1 MVQVKFPQL
10 LKTLGVNASQTTK
23 KIAELKS
30 KFDEAW
36 EAYNELLESY
46 EETTDRDEKNEIEA
60 SIEEFEELL
69 KDGDDELVSLIKAWD
84 KNKDVWA
91 ENAKKLAEGR
101 ANKKN
106 NSNISQ
112 GVQHNSTNRSEM
124 PLFGNSKFVN
134 PIASNGGVVK
144 KKSSGGFWILAGF
157 VAVVTLGAVVMK
169 RD

>member
-36 EAYNELLESY
+36 EGYNELLESY
-46 EETTDRDEKNEIEA
+46 ELSTDTDEKNEIEA

-91 ENAKKLAEGR
+91 ENARKLAEGR

-106 NSNISQ
+106 NSNVSQ
-112 GVQHNSTNRSEM
+112 GVQHKSTNRSEM
-124 PLFGNSKFVN
+124 PLFGNSKFV
-134 PIASNGGVVK
+134 ASNGGEVK
-144 KKSSGGFWILAGF
+144 KKSGGGFWLIAGF